1 MLASE
6 LYFPNCPTLLRE
18 RAHCRAA
25 CWRFNAS
32 ANPDLGVSATEQ
44 HRLLL
49 QVLRPDTTWSANRSS
64 QGGYVDSAGNP
75 PDVVD
80 VQVDQPFECTY
91 GYNIRLGKGVHI
103 EAGCNILDSCTV
115 TIKERTILSPRVSVL
130 SATHP
135 IDPRKRNGSKGPAS
149 AKPITIEEDCWLGGG
164 AVVLPGISIGRGSV
178 VGAGSVVTKV
188 GFPVCLWVGISTD
201 WE

>member
-1 MLASE
+1 MLNSE
-6 LYFPNCPTLLRE
+6 LYFPNCPNLVRE

-49 QVLRPDTTWSANRSS
+49 QVLRPETTWSAHLS
-64 QGGYVDSAGNP
+64 QSGYVDATGNP

-91 GYNIRLGKGVHI
+91 GYNIRLGKDVHI

-115 TIKERTILSPRVSVL
+115 TIKARTILSPRVSIF

-135 IDPRKRNGSKGPAS
+135 IDPRKRNGSKGPAY
-149 AKPITIEEDCWLGGG
+149 AKPILIEEDCWLGGG

-188 GFPVCLWVGISTD
+188 GFLCVLGVKC
-201 WE
+201 